1 MHEIRQEK
9 MNRFIQEQEVA
20 SIKELQALFPSVSL
34 MTIHRDLD
42 ALAQA
47 GFITKVRGGARS
59 VRHNRDLAFEVR
71 AQENLSGKAQVAEK
85 AASLV
90 GAESCIFLD
99 SGTTC
104 LALARLLP
112 DAPITV
118 VTTGPNIATSLAH
131 IAGPA
136 VTMCPGNL
144 NKENLTVS
152 GYSTLHF
159 LETINIDLAFI
170 GVSGYGKEE
179 GFTCGKE
186 SEMMVKRQIIK
197 QARKTVALCDQTKF
211 HRRMP
216 FTFAKLEDIDFVV
229 SDGAFPEDFLQMAE
243 AAGTIVL

>member
-9 MNRFIQEQEVA
+9 MSRLIQEQEVV
-20 SIKELQALFPSVSL
+20 SIKELQSLFPDVSL

-42 ALAQA
+42 ALVLA
-47 GFITKVRGGARS
+47 GRITKIRGGARS
-59 VRHNRDLAFEVR
+59 VRHKRDLAFDVR
-71 AQENLSGKAQVAEK
+71 AEENLPGKAQVAER
-85 AASLV
+85 AAALITQ
-90 GAESCIFLD
+90 ESCIFID

-112 DAPITV
+112 DSPMTV
-118 VTTGPNIATSLAH
+118 ITTGPNIALTLAH
-131 IAGPA
+131 VTGPS

-152 GYSTLHF
+152 GYSTLQF

-197 QARKTVALCDQTKF
+197 QARKTVVLCDQTKF
-211 HRRMP
+211 WRLMP
-216 FTFAKLEDIDFVV
+216 FTFAKLEDVDIVV
-229 SDGAFPEDFLQMAE
+229 SDGTPPEGFRQAVE
-243 AAGTIVL
+243 TAGAVLL